1 MLRWALVF
9 LAVAILTGLLGFF
22 VLVGVIAGIAK
33 LLFLIFLGLVAIT
46 LVMRAM
52 RSGGGEELGE

>member
-1 MLRWALVF
+1 MLRWVLVF
-9 LAVAILTGLLGFF
+9 LVLALMTGILGFF

-33 LLFLIFLGLVAIT
+33 LLFLTFLGLVAIT

-52 RSGGGEELGE
+52 RSGDGEELE